1 MPETPSELQNE
12 LVTLERKHAE
22 NPEGRFFVPLAN
34 SYRQLGQLDRAEAL
48 LRDGLRAHP
57 EYLSAH
63 IVLGRC
69 LADRQRVEEAVDEFR
84 YVLSLD
90 PQNLVALRTLGE
102 LAAGEG
108 DRQEAERWYEELLA
122 VDPMNEDARRAL
134 ESLAA
139 PGQEAPAMAEP
150 EIDPL
155 AGWAEE
161 AGPPSWENGAWE
173 SWPAFAEE
181 DPGVADRVPR
191 PVEQDLE
198 FEALYSRMAEIDD
211 EPAMEIE
218 PVSPAALHL
227 FDLDDEDRAGDAG
240 AGDPEVVT
248 ETIAELYARQ
258 GLPERAAEVYRE
270 LIRRRGGDPALEL
283 RLRELEQGAARAG
296 GEEIPVAAVEAGL
309 GLAPLEPAEPQP
321 EAAETGADLFADS
334 VAAGFEAGWPEDL
347 PAAAEPATLPPA
359 AGPDGPREET
369 EPPARTI
376 GGELRELLAWRPA
389 GDPVPAEPVPAE
401 PVDAEPEHAGP
412 SGAAA
417 GYDGAADGPGAA
429 AGTPAAGTAEAD
441 GGTVPA
447 EEELFPWELPE
458 PEPEPEQ
465 PGAAA
470 EEIRPEPAALAAADA
485 AQEPPAR
492 PREEP
497 ASSRADEDDDDL
509 ESFQEWL
516 RSLRR

>member
-12 LVTLERKHAE
+12 LETLERKHADD
-22 NPEGRFFVPLAN
+22 PAGRFFVPLAN

-69 LADRQRVEEAVDEFR
+69 LADRQRVEEAVGEFR

-90 PQNLVALRTLGE
+90 PQNLIALRTLGE

-122 VDPMNEDARRAL
+122 VDPMNEEARRAL
-134 ESLAA
+134 ESLAS
-139 PGQEAPAMAEP
+139 PGPAAATTEP

-155 AGWAEE
+155 AGWTEE
-161 AGPPSWENGAWE
+161 DGPPSWEGGAWE
-173 SWPAFAEE
+173 SWPAFTEE
-181 DPGVADRVPR
+181 DPGLEDRVPR

-198 FEALYSRMAEIDD
+198 FEALYARMVEIDD
-211 EPAMEIE
+211 QPAVEIE
-218 PVSPAALHL
+218 PVSPAAPHL
-227 FDLDDEDRAGDAG
+227 FDLDDDRAGDAG
-240 AGDPEVVT
+240 AAGPEVVT

-283 RLRELEQGAARAG
+283 RLRELERGAALADAA
-296 GEEIPVAAVEAGL
+296 GEEIPAAAVEAGL
-309 GLAPLEPAEPQP
+309 GLAPLEPAEPGP
-321 EAAETGADLFADS
+321 DDAEGGADLFADS

-347 PAAAEPATLPPA
+347 PEAAEPAATLPQLHA
-359 AGPDGPREET
+359 MPDRPGEEP

-389 GDPVPAEPVPAE
+389 GGPVPAG
-401 PVDAEPEHAGP
+401 PVDAEPEQATP
-412 SGAAA
+412 ATAAA
-417 GYDGAADGPGAA
+417 GYDAEPDDPEPAAWTPPPATAAADGGK
-429 AGTPAAGTAEAD
+429 
-441 GGTVPA
+441 VPA

-458 PEPEPEQ
+458 PEPGPEQ
-465 PGAAA
+465 PAAAA
-470 EEIRPEPAALAAADA
+470 EEIRPEPRLPAADA
-485 AQEPPAR
+485 AAHEPPAR
-492 PREEP
+492 PRQEP
-497 ASSRADEDDDDL
+497 APSRAEDDDDL

>member
-12 LVTLERKHAE
+12 LETLARKHAE

-69 LADRQRVEEAVDEFR
+69 LADRQRVDEAVDEFR

-108 DRQEAERWYEELLA
+108 DRREAERWYEELLA

-139 PGQEAPAMAEP
+139 PGQAPATTEP

-155 AGWAEE
+155 AGWTEE
-161 AGPPSWENGAWE
+161 TGPPSWEDGAWE

-181 DPGVADRVPR
+181 DPGVEDRVPR

-198 FEALYSRMAEIDD
+198 FEALYTRMADIDD
-211 EPAMEIE
+211 EPGVEIE
-218 PVSPAALHL
+218 TVSPAALHL
-227 FDLDDEDRAGDAG
+227 FDLDDDRAGDAG
-240 AGDPEVVT
+240 TGDPEVVT

-283 RLRELEQGAARAG
+283 RLRELEQGAARADAG
-296 GEEIPVAAVEAGL
+296 DEEIPVAAVEAGL

-321 EAAETGADLFADS
+321 DVAEGGADLFADS

-347 PAAAEPATLPPA
+347 PAAAEPAPLPPA
-359 AGPDGPREET
+359 AGPDGPGEET

-389 GDPVPAEPVPAE
+389 GDPVPAEPMPAE
-401 PVDAEPEHAGP
+401 PMPAEPMDAEPMAAEPERVGP
-412 SGAAA
+412 SDAAA
-417 GYDGAADGPGAA
+417 GYDGGADGPGAV
-429 AGTPAAGTAEAD
+429 AGTTPPGTAEGD

-470 EEIRPEPAALAAADA
+470 EGVRPEPGFVAAADA
-485 AQEPPAR
+485 RMRMTSNP
-492 PREEP
+492 
-497 ASSRADEDDDDL
+497 SRRGYEA
-509 ESFQEWL
+509 
-516 RSLRR
+516 